1 LKIAQG
7 LGWGGGEATGRVGAR
22 SNCEKGEWDLLT
34 VVEGIYTFTT
44 RSLRV
49 RPGISGKPGLSG
61 KTPEIPLP
69 LSPASRFSRNLI
81 LDRFGRLYM

>member
-1 LKIAQG
+1 VEIAQG
-7 LGWGGGEATGRVGAR
+7 FGWGGGEATGREGAW
-22 SNCEKGEWDLLT
+22 SNCKKDEWDLLT
-34 VVEGIYTFTT
+34 AVGGIYTFTT

-61 KTPEIPLP
+61 KNPEILLP
-69 LSPASRFSRNLI
+69 LNPASRFSRNLI